1 MRRLLLSVTLLGTLA
16 AVGTSCGGS
25 DNSKTTPSNSTG
37 GGKAVGGG
45 KTGGGSA
52 VSGNSAGGS
61 GNSGS
66 SSGGTTAN
74 TGGKATGGTAAN
86 TGGTTANTGGTA
98 TGGTAANTG
107 GTTTNTG
114 GKATGGTAANT
125 GGTATAGANS
135 GGTAPNTGGTAA
147 NTGGTATA
155 GANTGGKATGGT
167 TANTGGSATGG
178 AASACIGNP
187 VSTLPVMGTACSTV
201 GDSQCDP
208 SGGRCVCERGIWYCN
223 TECAS
228 NYPTQPT
235 PNSACHRGAACTY
248 GAAGCACVS
257 LQWMCVGTSACP
269 ATSPLTGAACS
280 SLNIACDYPDADPR
294 LHFVCY
300 CSGGADGGTPNW
312 TCAQSAACPATQPP
326 LGSTTGCTGLAVCT
340 YGNTHCA
347 CTQGGDPW
355 VCI

>member
-74 TGGKATGGTAAN
+74 TGGKA
-86 TGGTTANTGGTA
+86 
-98 TGGTAANTG
+98 
-107 GTTTNTG
+107 
-114 GKATGGTAANT
+114 
-125 GGTATAGANS
+125 
-135 GGTAPNTGGTAA
+135 TGGTAA